1 MTQELMGERDR
12 GWVPNAGTLP
22 TRVLL
27 ATDGSEDAA
36 AATRAAVDI
45 CRRSGSKLH
54 AVHVAR
60 RLPTYSVFM
69 AHATDDFLVREAQ
82 EALERHL
89 EDAEGHAARVHPRVG
104 HPVEE
109 ILATGEEIGAD
120 LIVVGNRRI
129 GPLKRALTGS
139 VVEEV
144 ACRATCPVLVLR
156 GGSDTW
162 PPARVVIGDS
172 SGSSGK
178 AARMAVG
185 LGEMYGADALLVQA
199 SPLATTRRKVPETGR
214 AGRERRRIGGA
225 APVDLA
231 VEAEANL
238 GRRPGTRAAVGDV
251 VDSLPDAADE
261 SKKPT
266 LVAADGRGPGLLARF
281 GIGSDLTKVLRTGDD
296 PLLIHAQK
304 PNSNA

>member
-1 MTQELMGERDR
+1 MTQGLMGERNR
-12 GWVPNAGTLP
+12 GWVPNTGTLP

-36 AATRAAVDI
+36 AATRVAVDI
-45 CRRSGSKLH
+45 RRKSGSNLH

-104 HPVEE
+104 YPVEE

-120 LIVVGNRRI
+120 LIVVGNRRT
-129 GPLKRALTGS
+129 GPLERALTGS

-144 ACRATCPVLVLR
+144 VRRASCPVLVVR
-156 GGSDTW
+156 GAVDTW
-162 PPARVVIGDS
+162 PPARVVIGHS

-178 AARMAVG
+178 AARMAVR

-199 SPLATTRRKVPETGR
+199 SPLAKMCRKVLDTGR

-251 VDSLPDAADE
+251 ADSLLGAAAE
-261 SKKPT
+261 SEEPT
-266 LVAADGRGPGLLARF
+266 LVAVDGRGPGLLARF
-281 GIGSDLTKVLRTGDD
+281 GLGSDSTKVLRTGDD
-296 PLLIHAQK
+296 PLLIHERK